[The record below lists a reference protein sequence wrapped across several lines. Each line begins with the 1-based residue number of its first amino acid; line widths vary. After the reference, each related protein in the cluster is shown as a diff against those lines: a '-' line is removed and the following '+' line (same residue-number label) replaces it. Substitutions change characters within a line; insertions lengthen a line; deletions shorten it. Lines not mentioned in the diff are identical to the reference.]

1 MTDIQMLEDQTNKKK
16 LAVSSYFTTMGAV
29 YSV

>member
-1 MTDIQMLEDQTNKKK
+1 MTDIQMLEDQTNKKQ
-16 LAVSSYFTTMGAV
+16 LAVGSYFTTMGAV

>member
-1 MTDIQMLEDQTNKKK
+1 MTDIQMLEDQTNKKQ